1 MGVKA
6 PLLFLSLLLAN
17 NIWSAYLSDETGE
30 EVAVND
36 WILVE
41 ESIARDKEGKLPDGI
56 PSQPQSVYKN
66 KGWKKI
72 GGWPSFLGSNKNR
85 KGGYWPFK
93 KARTYVIKLG
103 FKLLITIYTPYLGTL
118 IITWLMCF
126 ISLIYIYTI
135 RRFYDELKNTDNNDL
150 IQLRAGW
157 QPRIIHFVF

>member
-1 MGVKA
+1 MDRAEYIDIESEGGNTEVLHRVRLLGFAKNVKFYA
-6 PLLFLSLLLAN
+6 ILEAIFDFYIGIFIFWPFMFLGGLSLCGFYGAKYFNHKLVF
-17 NIWSAYLSDETGE
+17 AY
-30 EVAVND
+30 
-36 WILVE
+36 
-41 ESIARDKEGKLPDGI
+41 
-56 PSQPQSVYKN
+56 Y
-66 KGWKKI
+66 I
-72 GGWPSFLGSNKNR
+72 GDI
-85 KGGYWPFK
+85 
-93 KARTYVIKLG
+93 IKLG